1 MTLFAFNEKSRPRR
15 EGSNFNPLVLIFI
28 NPRIYS
34 VQAHFFQVYLVRSRV
49 QYCSKPRHCI
59 GAVQADWGPL
69 SVVVWPIRFGQSGA
83 FQIKVNH
90 HWYLTDPSRLTL
102 PWLAKEL
109 IVEWVGFPESRM
121 NLRETGPFAWYAFI
135 QPSPLHRR
143 FSCSGD
149 QWRLQMKQCAERIKE
164 RYPNAYTP
172 WTVEELDFLEREFRA
187 GLSLWQLSDRLG
199 RQPGAVKKRLERLGL
214 I

>member
-1 MTLFAFNEKSRPRR
+1 M
-15 EGSNFNPLVLIFI
+15 
-28 NPRIYS
+28 
-34 VQAHFFQVYLVRSRV
+34 
-49 QYCSKPRHCI
+49 
-59 GAVQADWGPL
+59 
-69 SVVVWPIRFGQSGA
+69 
-83 FQIKVNH
+83 
-90 HWYLTDPSRLTL
+90 
-102 PWLAKEL
+102 
-109 IVEWVGFPESRM
+109 EWVGFPESRM
-121 NLRETGPFAWYAFI
+121 NLRDTGPFAWHAFI

-172 WTVEELDFLEREFRA
+172 WTVEELGFLEREFRA